1 MEAFFGFVVFVAAL
15 LAFLATGVPI
25 AVATGLIGTVG
36 TLIFVSPYAVS
47 QIATIAYS
55 QSTYFVLTVVPL
67 FILMGES
74 LAASG
79 IGRDLFRAAQLW
91 LSRLPGALAVGTIF
105 ACAGFSAVCG
115 SSPVTAATIGS
126 MSVPEM
132 VRLGYDRRLALG
144 ATAAGGTLGILIPPS
159 IAMILYGIITETS
172 IGALFIA
179 GILPGVLMAS
189 LLSLTV
195 MALVMRRPELAP
207 PIAERA
213 DWPTRLRAL
222 GVIFPVLALALLVL
236 GSIYLGVATPIEA
249 GAVGAA
255 GAIAITAAAGALN
268 RPVIGRIVGNTV
280 KTTAMFMLLLMG
292 GLFSAYMLARLG
304 VPQGMAGLL
313 IGFDLPP
320 WLIVVMI
327 NLLLMVLGMFMDPM
341 SVLVIMVPIFFP
353 AIIDMGYDPVW
364 FGIVVTINI
373 EIAAI
378 SPPVGFNLFVL
389 KSVVPGTELRDV
401 IRGSLIFIVP
411 LALGILLLIAFPQI
425 ALYLPSLMR

>member
-25 AVATGLIGTVG
+25 AVATGLIGTIG

-159 IAMILYGIITETS
+159 IALILYGIITETS